1 MLTGNVFLKMLDKP
15 QLHNEKAKPVARARV
30 IPRAKSIAKLISALN
45 VNGIANRKWLID
57 NSGLSHIG
65 VDNCLDHL
73 LEVNEIKKVFVRMS
87 GPYGVYNYEI
97 KEQHETH
104 HSY

>member
-1 MLTGNVFLKMLDKP
+1 MGLIMLTGNTFLKMLDKP
-15 QLHNEKAKPVARARV
+15 KLHNEKSKPVSRARV

-65 VDNCLDHL
+65 VDNCLDYL
-73 LEVNEIKKVFVRMS
+73 LETGGLKRSFVRMS
-87 GPYGVYNYEI
+87 GPYEVYNYEI
-97 KEQHETH
+97 KE
-104 HSY
+104 